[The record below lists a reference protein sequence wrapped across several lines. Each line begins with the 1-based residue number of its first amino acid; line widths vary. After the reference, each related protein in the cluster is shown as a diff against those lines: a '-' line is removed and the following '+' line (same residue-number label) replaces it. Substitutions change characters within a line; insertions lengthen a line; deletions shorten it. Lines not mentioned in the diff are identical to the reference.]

1 MKFEAIGVRS
11 EREHYWAAV
20 TGVEYSFYGIMG
32 TDLDFTLINEFM
44 KDSRDDLAPGYLEH
58 DFGVGGRFSF
68 NDEFDTTMQGG
79 FLWDPDT
86 EEKVLSFEFERRLY
100 SDLKIE
106 IQAVTVLERGTP
118 PVDDTNVEIISDLL
132 QSQLFGDDSVT
143 YNQVVDFLLGLIEE
157 DGIGILFDPE
167 YGLNVLQQFQKLSDT
182 SRKISVI
189 ESDDYVQVKLTYYY

>member
-1 MKFEAIGVRS
+1 
-11 EREHYWAAV
+11 
-20 TGVEYSFYGIMG
+20 
-32 TDLDFTLINEFM
+32 M

>member
-1 MKFEAIGVRS
+1 M
-11 EREHYWAAV
+11 
-20 TGVEYSFYGIMG
+20 
-32 TDLDFTLINEFM
+32 L
-44 KDSRDDLAPGYLEH
+44 P
-58 DFGVGGRFSF
+58 
-68 NDEFDTTMQGG
+68 
-79 FLWDPDT
+79 
-86 EEKVLSFEFERRLY
+86 FEFERRLY